1 MLLQV
6 FLITGVV
13 EAVVL
18 PTVLVP
24 EEMEA
29 MAEVVEALLVQ
40 HQEVLALMLVLLEVE
55 VSITL
60 KQIPPGVMVEQ
71 TLAVEVVEVL
81 TTQLDPK
88 AVMEV
93 LV

>member
-24 EEMEA
+24 EEMVELEA
-29 MAEVVEALLVQ
+29 VVVVPLVQ
-40 HQEVLALMLVLLEVE
+40 HQEVLA
-55 VSITL
+55 
-60 KQIPPGVMVEQ
+60 
-71 TLAVEVVEVL
+71 
-81 TTQLDPK
+81 
-88 AVMEV
+88 
-93 LV
+93 

>member
-40 HQEVLALMLVLLEVE
+40 HQEVLA
-55 VSITL
+55 
-60 KQIPPGVMVEQ
+60 
-71 TLAVEVVEVL
+71 
-81 TTQLDPK
+81 
-88 AVMEV
+88 
-93 LV
+93 

>member
-81 TTQLDPK
+81 TIQLDPK